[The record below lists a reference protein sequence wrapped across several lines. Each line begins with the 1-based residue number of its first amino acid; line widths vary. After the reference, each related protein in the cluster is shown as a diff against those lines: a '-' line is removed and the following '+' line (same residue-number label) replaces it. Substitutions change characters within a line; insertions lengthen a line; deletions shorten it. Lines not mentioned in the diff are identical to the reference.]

1 MTSTDDQQTDEEYED
16 EMLIDFSLLP
26 GGVKLDLDIRP
37 SPNSES
43 LNFTDDSSSL
53 PKTQKLLLDFYKPT
67 TAAVCINFL
76 ISFFLL

>member
-1 MTSTDDQQTDEEYED
+1 MSSSNEQQTDEEYED

-26 GGVKLDLDIRP
+26 GGVKLDLDIRS

-43 LNFTDDSSSL
+43 LNFTDDSSNL
-53 PKTQKLLLDFYKPT
+53 PKTQKLLLEFYKPT
-67 TAAVCINFL
+67 TATVCISFF